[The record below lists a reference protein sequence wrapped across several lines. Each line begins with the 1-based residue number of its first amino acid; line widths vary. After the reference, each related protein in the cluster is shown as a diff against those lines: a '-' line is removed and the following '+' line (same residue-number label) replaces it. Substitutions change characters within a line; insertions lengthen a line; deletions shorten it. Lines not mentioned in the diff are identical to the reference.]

1 MGDNRSYAALDWVI
15 GEIGETLKQARQS
28 LEAYVEN
35 TDDTTRIR
43 FCLTH
48 IHQVHGSLQMVEFYG
63 AALLAEEM
71 EHLAQALMN
80 KSVRNDAEAQEVLMR
95 AILQM
100 PIYLDQVKSNR
111 KDHPASV
118 LPLLNDLRAVRGEA
132 LLTETK
138 LFTPNLAPAHHIA
151 DKNAAGAI
159 DAKQFKVIIEKLRQM
174 YQFAA
179 ASVIKNHNRDATLK
193 PVL

>member
-80 KSVRNDAEAQEVLMR
+80 KSVRRLPRGSYRLPKVRSYRCIFIIGIRL
-95 AILQM
+95 
-100 PIYLDQVKSNR
+100 
-111 KDHPASV
+111 SV
-118 LPLLNDLRAVRGEA
+118 VSPYSPSSAYR
-132 LLTETK
+132 LT
-138 LFTPNLAPAHHIA
+138 
-151 DKNAAGAI
+151 
-159 DAKQFKVIIEKLRQM
+159 Q
-174 YQFAA
+174 
-179 ASVIKNHNRDATLK
+179 
-193 PVL
+193 